1 MTNFRIG
8 DEKVNFASKHQ
19 QELLDALKTA
29 KLQKERMP
37 FSQIFKLSAV
47 VIESLCYFLT
57 TISTFKELMLPNTSL
72 INNALYRLRYSCSVE
87 LPCLTGHSHKI
98 RLNKKKKRFVRSY
111 FFYCTDSKRKMLS
124 KINIAKCINL
134 IRQAPLNEKKT
145 EYVFE

>member
-98 RLNKKKKRFVRSY
+98 RLNKKKK
-111 FFYCTDSKRKMLS
+111 
-124 KINIAKCINL
+124 
-134 IRQAPLNEKKT
+134 KK
-145 EYVFE
+145 VCA